1 MTVPITARPWLPGGI
16 PPGGATKLFCFPHAG
31 ASAAVYREWIPAA
44 GGDLVVLPVQL
55 PGRAERGRET
65 PHHDVES
72 LVEAAI
78 DGLGDA
84 LTGDFAFFGHSV
96 GALTAYLLTR
106 RLAER
111 GATLPKHLFVSGRAA
126 PQLPDT
132 RLQLRDLPDERLAT
146 ELHALGG
153 LPDVLRRERELLAMF
168 LPLMRADLA
177 VNETYRHV
185 PGEPLPVPLTVFGG
199 DRDPRADLDELAAWL
214 ELAAD
219 STMVTYPGGHFYLEQ
234 RVAELLG
241 VIQRKLGR

>member
-1 MTVPITARPWLPGGI
+1 MTAPVTARPWLPGGV
-16 PPGGATKLFCFPHAG
+16 PDGTATRLFCFPHAG
-31 ASAAVYREWIPAA
+31 ASAVVYRDWAAAA
-44 GGDLVVLPVQL
+44 GEGLAVLPVQL

-65 PHHDVES
+65 PYEDVET
-72 LVEAAI
+72 LVDAAL

-84 LTGDFAFFGHSV
+84 LTGDYAFFGHSV

-106 RLAER
+106 RLVER
-111 GATLPKHLFVSGRAA
+111 GATPPRHLFVSGRAA

-132 RLQLRDLPDERLAT
+132 RPPLRALPDQRLAA

-153 LPDVLRRERELLAMF
+153 LPDVLRREPSLLAMF

-199 DRDPRADLDELAAWL
+199 DRDPRADEDELAAWL
-214 ELAAD
+214 ELGTDA
-219 STMVTYPGGHFYLEQ
+219 TLFTYPGGHFYLDQ
-234 RVAELLG
+234 RVPELLR
-241 VIQRKLGR
+241 VIHRRLAR

>member
-16 PPGGATKLFCFPHAG
+16 PPGSATKLFCFPHAG

-177 VNETYRHV
+177 VNETYRHL